1 MPIVG
6 GIAGLLILKDTQFHS
21 APGWVLITFC
31 FITLEATWLTTI
43 AFGQVATDTEK
54 KPFENLIRASF
65 DDIWSA
71 LDAKNIDKYYTKD
84 FLLLEHGEVWN
95 NDTIANYLNKAIL
108 RQPKPKRINTIEII
122 ECKVDNNRAWIA
134 YHNYATFT
142 VDGAVVRKAH
152 WLESVVAVLTAEGWK
167 LEMMHS
173 TRVQR
178 E

>member
-1 MPIVG
+1 MKRLPT
-6 GIAGLLILKDTQFHS
+6 LLFLVF
-21 APGWVLITFC
+21 F
-31 FITLEATWLTTI
+31 TTI
-43 AFGQVATDTEK
+43 SFGQVSNTHEK
-54 KPFENLIRASF
+54 KQFEDLIRASF

-71 LDAKNIDKYYTKD
+71 LDAKNIDNYYTQD

-108 RQPKPKRINTIEII
+108 RQPKPKRVNTIEII
-122 ECKVDNNRAWIA
+122 ECKVVNNRAWIA

-142 VDGAVVRKAH
+142 VDGTIVRKAH
-152 WLESVVAVLTAEGWK
+152 WLESVVAVLTEEGWK